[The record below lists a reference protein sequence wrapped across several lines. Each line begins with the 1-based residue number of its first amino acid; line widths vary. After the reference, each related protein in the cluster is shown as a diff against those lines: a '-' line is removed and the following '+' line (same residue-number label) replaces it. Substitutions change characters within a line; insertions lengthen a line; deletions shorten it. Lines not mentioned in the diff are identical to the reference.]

1 MKCSRKVPADFIGVF
16 MSIVIT
22 KRRGSVLSLIASG
35 RDSALFSITL
45 QTFRTSYWVRFY
57 YSLNLLKNFSYNISI
72 PFEKNNIRLFR
83 NHNCLSEGI

>member
-22 KRRGSVLSLIASG
+22 KRRCSALSLIASG

-45 QTFRTSYWVRFY
+45 QTFRTSYWARFY
-57 YSLNLLKNFSYNISI
+57 YSLNLLKNFSYHIYHI
-72 PFEKNNIRLFR
+72 YLVTITV
-83 NHNCLSEGI
+83 CLKAFDVS